1 MGNMQITNAPTRSQA
16 DTLFMVVEHLAERP
30 APSTPGRI
38 CFVRDTGNYFT
49 DSGESWSAQRP
60 FSHYSTVTDLEANA
74 SFNDNFVF
82 CADIACIYGIAP
94 IGTLTVDHM
103 TVLSMAGETEYV
115 WKAIIGPF
123 GFAAMGG
130 AEASRPLAANMMF
143 GLYFNTTTGILQWS
157 DGATWHNASS

>member
-30 APSTPGRI
+30 APSTPGRV
-38 CFVRDTGNYFT
+38 CFIRDSGVYFI
-49 DSGESWSAQRP
+49 DSGEFWTAQLP
-60 FSHYSTVTDLEANA
+60 FPPYPTVADLEANA

-82 CADIACIYGIAP
+82 CAEVDRIYGISP

-115 WKAIIGPF
+115 WKAAISAL
-123 GFAAMGG
+123 GFVAMGG